1 MEEALYSLINI
12 VFFLKGVMQGTV
24 PYLGIFLTDLMMLD
38 TALPDLTEVR

>member
-1 MEEALYSLINI
+1 MEKALCSLINI
-12 VFFLKGVMQGTV
+12 FFLKGVMQGTV